1 MIKWFKNLI
10 NDIKLA
16 RLDVKNKKDF
26 INDFNYEMEDPTSF
40 FAVQGMKLEPKNA
53 DRISMIVVLDETFAQ
68 YNDDILVMQ
77 RLNDIANAVNRYL
90 TNPFGWAEYFYA
102 PEIYKID
109 DPDLKRDETSLTY
122 LLTWKW
128 APKVIN
134 TKSFRNRL
142 IIAGIS
148 SLIILGGIITG
159 LACLL

>member
-1 MIKWFKNLI
+1 MFKWFKNLI
-10 NDIKLA
+10 ADIKLA
-16 RLDVKNKKDF
+16 RLDIKNKKDF
-26 INDFNYEMEDPTSF
+26 IKDFNYELEDPTSF
-40 FAVQGMKLEPKNA
+40 FSVQGMKLEPKNA
-53 DRISMIVVLDETFAQ
+53 ERISMIVILDETFAQ
-68 YNDDILVMQ
+68 YNDDMLVMQ
-77 RLNDIANAVNRYL
+77 RLNDIANGVNRYL

-134 TKSFRNRL
+134 TKSFKNRV

-159 LACLL
+159 LVCLL